1 MKKNALEF
9 SITGTNPTIDTHTVS
24 LWSTTASG
32 ELDTKLTDFDDLFI
46 TEQDI
51 G

>member
-9 SITGTNPTIDTHTVS
+9 TITSTNPTTDTYTAS

-32 ELDTKLTDFDDLFI
+32 ELDTK
-46 TEQDI
+46 
-51 G
+51 